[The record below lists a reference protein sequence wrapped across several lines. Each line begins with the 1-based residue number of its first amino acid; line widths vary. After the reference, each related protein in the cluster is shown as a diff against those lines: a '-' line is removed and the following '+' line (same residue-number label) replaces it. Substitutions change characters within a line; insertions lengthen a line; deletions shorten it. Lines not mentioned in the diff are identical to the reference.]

1 MKDLMLR
8 AEVVFRTSKL
18 KISRFLL
25 TDYVKKLLQ
34 KCATRAA
41 RLFFL
46 VQPIKSLICS
56 AVVAVALI
64 IS

>member
-8 AEVVFRTSKL
+8 AEVVFRTSDMKV
-18 KISRFLL
+18 SRFLL
-25 TDYVKKLLQ
+25 TDYVKKLHQ

-46 VQPIKSLICS
+46 VQPIKSLICG